1 MENNFEYRRK
11 AQENLKKLKKLLVFV
26 PVVLLVLILVVS
38 SVYKVNTGEAAV
50 ITRFGSASRVVNDAG
65 IHFKAPF
72 IESANMVSLAK
83 RHQIEYGYRTLSGFS
98 NMQTSDYQEM
108 PEEQIVIV
116 EAVGNNSSLVLTELI
131 VEYRVLD
138 PINYL
143 YKVDDLENTIRL
155 VLEDTLRNTL
165 QSVTLD
171 QALTDKLSIDGEI
184 KPEIQRKLNSYEA
197 GVDIIEV
204 KTQNTSLLDSVD
216 TAYREVEKANQY
228 RNGKIEEA
236 QKYTNTVVPKAESEA
251 TQLIE
256 GAKAHRARVIAQ
268 ANAEVAE
275 FQALYAE
282 YVKNPQIIRER
293 IYIDSMREFIA
304 NNNVIID
311 TTSGGNLYKIYNMDD
326 DNTNGNQSKS
336 STSNKAVGSDVID
349 DIIEEEQN
357 NNDNQNQGDIE
368 ESENNVEEVT
378 PID

>member
-1 MENNFEYRRK
+1 METNFEYRRK
-11 AQENLKKLKKLLVFV
+11 MRENVKKLKKLLVFA
-26 PVVLLVLILVVS
+26 PAILLAFILIVS

-65 IHFKAPF
+65 IHFKVPL

-83 RHQIEYGYRTLSGFS
+83 RHQIEYGYRTLSGYGT
-98 NMQTSDYQEM
+98 MQTSDYQEM
-108 PEEQIVIV
+108 PDEQIVIV

-131 VEYRVLD
+131 VEYRVID

-171 QALTDKLSIDGEI
+171 QALTDKLSIDAEI

-216 TAYREVEKANQY
+216 TAYREIEKANQY

-251 TQLIE
+251 AQLIE

-275 FQALYAE
+275 YQALYAE

-293 IYIDSMREFIA
+293 IYTESMKEFIA

-311 TTSGGNLYKIYNMDD
+311 TTSGSNLYKFYNMDD
-326 DNTNGNQSKS
+326 SNSNGNQAAE
-336 STSNKAVGSDVID
+336 STNKVVGSDVLD
-349 DIIEEEQN
+349 DILEEQQNYN
-357 NNDNQNQGDIE
+357 NHGTNE
-368 ESENNVEEVT
+368 EPENKVEEVN